1 MEYSVLGKTGRKV
14 SRIGFGG
21 ATAGLKNYT
30 GKFDPHDDGDRGGLI
45 AAMRRAYELGVNYFD
60 TAAGYGEGASEEI
73 FGEGLQGIPPQE
85 IFLATKCGKGVGAD
99 ARKSLEES
107 LKRLRRDWI
116 DLIQL
121 HGTFYTDE
129 ECDNILKPGGLL
141 SQLEKAREEGM
152 VKHIGFTNECQNI
165 PHYRLIESGRFD
177 VMQIQYNLLFQHP
190 DDRSWKIGSLYDAEK
205 QNMGIVTM
213 RTATSG
219 IFQRWVN
226 MVNPENTF
234 DYTPALIQLVLSNAL
249 IDVALVG
256 MRTVDIV
263 EKNVA
268 VCLDTAGRIDL
279 DIMHDRYAE

>member
-30 GKFDPHDDGDRGGLI
+30 GAFDPQSDKDRGELI
-45 AAMRRAYELGVNYFD
+45 AAIKRAYELGINYFD
-60 TAAGYGEGASEEI
+60 TAAGYGMGASEEL
-73 FGEGLQGIPPQE
+73 FGEGLSGIPAE
-85 IFLATKCGKGVGAD
+85 SIFLATKCGKGVNSD
-99 ARKSLEES
+99 VRKSLEAS

-121 HGTFYTDE
+121 HGTQYSDE
-129 ECDNILKPGGLL
+129 ECDHILKPGGLL
-141 SQLEKAREEGM
+141 SQLEKAKADGL
-152 VKHIGFTNECQNI
+152 VKHIGFSNECQNI
-165 PHYRLIESGRFD
+165 PQYRLIASGRFD

-190 DDRSWKIGSLYDAEK
+190 DDRSWKIGSLYDAEE
-205 QNMGIVTM
+205 NGLGIVVM

-219 IFQRWVN
+219 IFQRFIQK
-226 MVNPENTF
+226 VNPENTF
-234 DYTPALIQLVLSNAL
+234 DYTPALIQMVLSNQL
-249 IDVALVG
+249 VDVALVG

-268 VCLDTAGRIDL
+268 ICLDTAGRIDL
-279 DIMHDRYAE
+279 DDLHNRYAQ